1 MKKTSVFYIAR
12 LSNMLKMKSFYL
24 LSLLSFSLLGLAQEK
39 KDLALQESNDYV
51 YQANELIGDNEFVSA
66 EMEYRKAISK
76 KPNNAVASYDL
87 GNAYYENEQ
96 FDEALLR
103 HTEAVEFA
111 ETKEQKHQAWHNIGN
126 TLMKGK
132 KCQEAVESY
141 KNALRNDPTDDE
153 TRYNL
158 GLAKECA
165 KKQQQEE
172 EDKKQDDEKKDE
184 DKDKEEKDGEDE
196 NEKDDGKQEE
206 NEEKENEDQQNQD
219 QGEDEKD
226 ENGNPKDQEQ
236 EQDKEGKPEDDKQP
250 QQKPGQLSPQQIK
263 NLLEAM
269 NNQEQKV
276 QEKINAQKTKGVK
289 VKTDKDW

>member
-1 MKKTSVFYIAR
+1 
-12 LSNMLKMKSFYL
+12 MKSFYL
-24 LSLLSFSLLGLAQEK
+24 FVFLVFSVLGFSQDK
-39 KDLALQESNDYV
+39 KDLALQESNDLV
-51 YQANELIGDNEFVSA
+51 YEGNELINNEEFVSA

-76 KPNNAVASYDL
+76 KPSNAVASYDL
-87 GNAYYENEQ
+87 GNAYYENER
-96 FDEALLR
+96 FNEAMLR

-111 ETKEQKHQAWHNIGN
+111 ETKEQKHRAWHNIGN
-126 TLMKGK
+126 TLMKME
-132 KCQEAVESY
+132 KCKEAVESF
-141 KNALRNDPTDDE
+141 KHALRNNPNDDE

-184 DKDKEEKDGEDE
+184 DKDKEEKDGENE

-206 NEEKENEDQQNQD
+206 NDEKNDDQQNKD
-219 QGEDEKD
+219 QGEDQEDKD
-226 ENGNPKDQEQ
+226 GDPKDQKDQQDQ
-236 EQDKEGKPEDDKQP
+236 EGNPEDQKQKP
-250 QQKPGQLSPQQIK
+250 QQQPGKMSPQQIK

-276 QEKINAQKTKGVK
+276 QEKINAKKTKGVK
-289 VKTDKDW
+289 VRTDKDW